1 MKSLSKLMIP
11 IVAVMAISLAISC
24 GEDDPKVEP
33 PKAIFDFVVN
43 ANRSGQVS
51 FTSES
56 IGADSYA
63 WDFGDDEGTSTE
75 ENPSYTYE
83 EEGTYTVTLTVT
95 NGGGQNSAS
104 LEVEVF
110 IGAAEL
116 IKDGDMSKASSWNTR
131 QLWVDPD
138 NAVLHTFKDGA
149 FFMDNA
155 PGTNWSN
162 FLLWQEVAIEANKE
176 YAFSA
181 DVKSADGFISGTT
194 TWFEVHFSKEVPPAG
209 TDKSDYSPTVGGLK
223 QIRLNFN
230 QDVLSDTPF
239 DGKLQVLA
247 QSEANTKDLV
257 KHLKSD
263 GKFTLTA
270 DELTSTGTIYVSFKI
285 GTANNSENFRRGM
298 TLDNV
303 SIKEVLK

>member
-56 IGADSYA
+56 IGADSYV

-104 LEVEVF
+104 LDITVAV
-110 IGAAEL
+110 GALEL
-116 IKDGDMSKASSWNTR
+116 IKDGDMSKETSWNTR
-131 QLWVDPD
+131 QIWTDAD
-138 NAVLHTFKDGA
+138 NAVNHAFKDGA

-155 PGTNWSN
+155 PGTRWSQYV
-162 FLLWQEVAIEANKE
+162 LWQEITIEAGKQHV
-176 YAFSA
+176 FSA
-181 DVKSADGFISGTT
+181 DLAASSGVNITGSI
-194 TWFEVHFSKEVPPAG
+194 WLEVYFSKIDPATSG
-209 TDKSDYSPTVGGLK
+209 GDYPNTEGK
-223 QIRLNFN
+223 TMRLNFR
-230 QDVLSDTPF
+230 QECGKDVAFT
-239 DGKLQVLA
+239 GKLQVLA
-247 QSEANTKDLV
+247 QDCEEVNGTLNMGA
-257 KHLKSD
+257 D
-263 GKFTLTA
+263 GLFTLTA
-270 DELTSTGTIYVSFKI
+270 SELNTGGKIYVVFKV
-285 GTANNSENFRRGM
+285 GTWDDNVNFKDGM

-303 SIKEVLK
+303 SIKEVL